1 MYILQKLIKQSSL
14 IICAM
19 LLWTSIVTAQQSTG
33 IVRGQLTDQFS
44 AAIVGATVT
53 AVDARGAERTATTN
67 GEGAYVLNGLAPGQY
82 TVRATA
88 NGFAFYEKAEV
99 TVSPGRPT
107 TLNISLSVTIA
118 EEQVTVG
125 AEAPVSTDPQNNA
138 SALVLRGSDLET
150 LPDDPDDLA
159 AALQALAG
167 PSAGPNGGQIFIDGF
182 TGGRL
187 PPRESIREIRIN
199 QNPFAAEY
207 DRLGFGRI
215 EILTKPGTDRLRGQ
229 VSFEFEDEALN
240 SRNPFAPNRAPFQSR
255 EFGGNLGGSLLKNKA
270 SFFLDFERRAIDDN
284 AVVNALVLDPSL
296 NITPFQLAVLTPNHR
311 TTFSPRFDYQ
321 LNSTN
326 TLTARYSYA
335 RSDANDDGIGNFD
348 LLSRAFNRASTEH
361 TVQLTET
368 AVINSAVVNE
378 TRFQFVRRR
387 STQEGDNS
395 QPTIR
400 VLDAFTGGGAGVGLA
415 FTNEDRYELQNYT
428 SFSLG
433 NHALKAGGRLRGVR
447 YANSS
452 PNNFAGTFTFTSLEQ
467 YRDTLL
473 DLPGARPRQF
483 TIAGGD
489 PLARVSQIDFGA
501 FVQDDWRVRP
511 NLSLSFGLRYET
523 QTNINSNF
531 NFAPR
536 FSFAYSP
543 GASGQTRP
551 MTVIRGGFGIF
562 YDRIDEN
569 LVLQAERFNG
579 INQQQFVVTDP
590 TILDQV
596 TFTQS
601 GVSNVPTVDTLN
613 NFAQRQTVRRLANN
627 LQAPYT
633 LQSALGIER
642 QLPFNTTVSATF
654 INARTLHLLRSRN
667 INAPLLINGS
677 LGRPFGDVGN
687 IYQYESSG
695 RFNQNQLIVTLR
707 NQINRNVSVF
717 ANYAL
722 GKTNSD
728 TDGVGTFPA
737 NPYDLTGE
745 YGRSLLDIRHRLF
758 IGSSFTLPW
767 DVRLSPLAVV
777 RSGSPYNIT
786 TGEDINGDTIFA
798 ERPAFATDPTAAGVI
813 VTRFGAFDT
822 TPTAGQEI
830 IPRNFGEGASFFRVD
845 LRASKTFSFGS
856 VPSNGAASAGGQ
868 EGGGRGGRGRSGRGG
883 GGDLFGGGGSG
894 RGGFGGASSERPFN
908 LTLSVRVQNIFN
920 HTNEGDFVGNLRSR
934 FFDQATAT
942 ASGFGFGGGGGR
954 FSAAG
959 NRRIEA
965 ELRFSF

>member
-1 MYILQKLIKQSSL
+1 MFAILLCVISTL
-14 IICAM
+14 G
-19 LLWTSIVTAQQSTG
+19 QQSTG
-33 IVRGQLTDQFS
+33 TLRGQLTDQFG
-44 AAIVGATVT
+44 AAIVGATVIV
-53 AVDARGAERTATTN
+53 ADAAGVERNATTN
-67 GEGAYVLNGLAPGQY
+67 GEGAYVLGGLAPGSY

-88 NGFAFYEKAEV
+88 NGFALYEKAGVEV
-99 TVSPGRPT
+99 PAGRPA
-107 TLNISLSVTIA
+107 TLNISLSVSIA

-125 AEAPVSTDPQNNA
+125 AEAPLNTDAENNA

-150 LPDDPDDLA
+150 LPDDPEDLA

-207 DRLGFGRI
+207 DRLGFGRV

-240 SRNPFAPNRAPFQSR
+240 SRNSFAPNRAPFQSR
-255 EFGGNLGGSLLKNKA
+255 EFGGNLGGSLFKNKA
-270 SFFLDFERRAIDDN
+270 SFFLDFERRSIDDN
-284 AVVNALVLDPSL
+284 AVINALVLDPSL
-296 NITPFQLAVLTPNHR
+296 NISRFPLAVVTPNYR

-326 TLTARYSYA
+326 TLIGRYSYA
-335 RSDANDDGIGNFD
+335 RSGGENNGVGNFD
-348 LLSRAFNRASTEH
+348 LLSRAFNSASTEH

-368 AVINSAVVNE
+368 AVLNSSVVNE
-378 TRFQFVRRR
+378 TRFQFIRRR
-387 STQEGDNS
+387 STEEGDNS

-415 FTNEDRYELQNYT
+415 FSNEDRYELQNYT

-433 NHALKAGGRLRGVR
+433 NHALKAGGRLRGSR
-447 YANSS
+447 LADSS
-452 PNNFAGTFTFTSLEQ
+452 PNNFAGTFTFTSIEQ

-473 DLPGARPRQF
+473 DLPGVRPRQF

-511 NLSLSFGLRYET
+511 NLSLSLGLRYET

-543 GASGQTRP
+543 GASGQGRP
-551 MTVIRGGFGIF
+551 STVIRGGFGIF
-562 YDRIDEN
+562 YDRLGEN
-569 LVLQAERFNG
+569 LVLQASRFNG

-590 TILDQV
+590 SILDGV
-596 TFTQS
+596 TFTQN
-601 GVSNVPTVDTLN
+601 GVGNVPTVDTLN
-613 NFAQRQTVRRLANN
+613 SFALPQTVRRLADD

-633 LQSALGIER
+633 IQTALSIER
-642 QLPFNTTVSATF
+642 QLPFNTTLSATYL
-654 INARTLHLLRSRN
+654 NARTLHLLRSRN
-667 INAPLLINGS
+667 INAPLLGVNGN
-677 LGRPFGDVGN
+677 LVRPLGDVGN

-695 RFNQNQLIVTLR
+695 RFNQNQLIFNLR
-707 NQINRNVSVF
+707 SQFNRNVSVF

-722 GKTNSD
+722 GKANSD

-745 YGRSLLDIRHRLF
+745 YGRSLLDIRHRF
-758 IGSSFTLPW
+758 VVGSSVTMPW
-767 DVRLSPLAVV
+767 NVRLSPFVIF
-777 RSGSPYNIT
+777 RSGVPYNIT
-786 TGEDINGDTIFA
+786 SGEDLNGDTLFA
-798 ERPAFATDPTAAGVI
+798 ERPAFATDLADPDV
-813 VTRFGAFDT
+813 VNTRFGAFDT
-822 TPTAGQEI
+822 TPTLGQAI
-830 IPRNFGEGASFFRVD
+830 IPRNFGEGPNYFVVN
-845 LRASKTFSFGS
+845 LRASKTLGFGAGAGS
-856 VPSNGAASAGGQ
+856 GAASHGG
-868 EGGGRGGRGRSGRGG
+868 GGGRGGRG
-883 GGDLFGGGGSG
+883 GGD
-894 RGGFGGASSERPFN
+894 P
-908 LTLSVRVQNIFN
+908 
-920 HTNEGDFVGNLRSR
+920 
-934 FFDQATAT
+934 
-942 ASGFGFGGGGGR
+942 FGGGGGGGGG
-954 FSAAG
+954 FG
-959 NRRIEA
+959 G
-965 ELRFSF
+965 